1 VKRKDFLF
9 YLILLIGLAAA
20 FVTTV
25 GYPSR
30 ARLFPILVI
39 TLCGVFV
46 LWALVKMLIAR
57 HKASSPDEYRQKNE
71 KTLKPAEGYRRQSI
85 FAFAWIG
92 AFVLLIWLLGFV
104 VGLPIFV
111 FAYIKTYEESW
122 RWTIILTIIMFLIAY
137 LVFAILLRIPLY
149 EGLLFQ

>member
-1 VKRKDFLF
+1 MKRKDSLF

-20 FVTTV
+20 FVTTL

-30 ARLFPILVI
+30 ARLFPIIVI
-39 TLCGVFV
+39 SFCGVFV
-46 LWALVKMLIAR
+46 LWALVKMFIAR
-57 HKASSPDEYRQKNE
+57 HKASSLDEYMQKNE
-71 KTLKPAEGYRRQSI
+71 ETLKPDEGYRRQFF

-92 AFVLLIWLLGFV
+92 AFILLLWLLGFV

-122 RWTIILTIIMFLIAY
+122 RLAIISTIIMFLIVY
-137 LVFAILLRIPLY
+137 VVFAVLLKIPLY